1 MEDRTPQNNEKSN
14 GSLHPKVVGRA
25 TILLGLAVL
34 LFSVLLIRILLYQT
48 VSYSHYQEKVL
59 AQMTTES
66 SVNAS
71 RGNIYDKNGVLLA
84 TNVSTYRVFISPSS
98 IASAQREREAEATVG
113 ELDGSEAQTA
123 EGENA
128 ESEPLETQDAEVVVA
143 EELAS
148 EETVTETETSKDEEV
163 DDSALPYDR
172 LIAKHLS
179 SILDCSYEFVMKQTE
194 YTKYLD
200 RTIAREVNEETADRV
215 RAFIAE
221 YELEQ
226 MIYLESTYTRY
237 YPYSTLASHVIGFT
251 GSDGT
256 GLYGLE
262 LYYDKELAGTD
273 GRYVTARDAQG
284 NEMPYSYKE
293 YIEAENGYHINSTL
307 DIFVQS
313 SLEKELLS
321 AYTESGGQNRAAG
334 IVMEVDTGAVLGM
347 AVCPSFDLNKP
358 TVLDEQSLG
367 KLLATGYEEDS
378 ESYNDMLLSLRFDM
392 WKNKAVNDA
401 YIPGST
407 FKVMT
412 AAMSLEEDVVSLNET
427 FSCPGYHVVLGQKIK
442 CHKIQGHG
450 SLTFVQGIQQ
460 SCNPWL
466 MRLGQRLGEDTFYEY
481 LRAFGYLEKTG
492 IDLPGEG
499 KSVVAKKDAFTELDL
514 AIYAFGQ
521 NFNVTLIQQITA
533 VSAVAN
539 GGYLVT
545 PHMISS
551 ITDENGTVISTYDA
565 AAKRQVVSEDVCKT
579 VAEILEEGVSGNG
592 GAKNAYVA
600 GYRIAAKTGTS
611 EKKERECPVCDS
623 TGVPAYGDG
632 GEVLKEEDK
641 VQYTC
646 SICKYTGDIDQFKE
660 SEDYVCSTV
669 AFAPADD
676 PKYAVIIIVDEPT
689 KGSLYG
695 STVAAPFVGNVMK
708 TILPYLGVEAVYTE
722 EELQKQTV
730 TIPSVVGWS
739 VSSARKHCASL
750 GITMDPN
757 GEGVIKKQSPEA
769 GTVVEKSAARLITY
783 SDGNQGQDDLV
794 TVPNLSGMTA
804 KAANYVLT
812 NAGLN
817 IKISG
822 TKNYLSGTGPEVV
835 AQSVGAGEEVPRGT
849 VIEVTL
855 RYRDEADYIPIEE

>member
-1 MEDRTPQNNEKSN
+1 MEDKMPQNDQKSN
-14 GSLHPKVVGRA
+14 GNLHPKVVGRA
-25 TILLGLAVL
+25 TALLGLAVL
-34 LFSVLLIRILLYQT
+34 LFSVLLIRILLLQT
-48 VSYSHYQEKVL
+48 VSYTHYQEKVL
-59 AQMTTES
+59 EQMTTES

-71 RGNIYDKNGVLLA
+71 RGNIYDRNGVLLA
-84 TNVSTYRVFISPSS
+84 TNISTYRVFISPSS
-98 IASAQREREAEATVG
+98 IASAQSEREKG
-113 ELDGSEAQTA
+113 EE
-123 EGENA
+123 
-128 ESEPLETQDAEVVVA
+128 
-143 EELAS
+143 
-148 EETVTETETSKDEEV
+148 EETLDESLE
-163 DDSALPYDR
+163 DRDLPYDE

-179 SILDCSYEFVMKQTE
+179 RILDCTYDFVLKQTT
-194 YTKYLD
+194 YTKFLD
-200 RTIAREVNEETADRV
+200 RTIEREVDEDTADEV
-215 RAFIAE
+215 RKFIDA
-221 YELEQ
+221 YGLEQ

-237 YPYSTLASHVIGFT
+237 YPYSTLASHVLGFT

-293 YIEAENGYHINSTL
+293 YIEAQNGYNVNSTV
-307 DIFVQS
+307 DVFVQS
-313 SLEKELLS
+313 ALEKELAS
-321 AYTESGGQNRAAG
+321 AYIEAGGENRAAG
-334 IVMEVDTGAVLGM
+334 IVMEVDTGAILGM
-347 AVCPSFDLNKP
+347 AVYPSFDLNDP
-358 TVLDEQSLG
+358 ARLDEDSTR
-367 KLLATGYEEDS
+367 KLLASGYEEGSD
-378 ESYNDMLLSLRFDM
+378 SYNDMLQALRFEM
-392 WKNKAVNDA
+392 WKNKAVTEA

-412 AAMSLEEDVVSLNET
+412 AAMSLEEDVVSLNESYT
-427 FSCPGYHVVLGQKIK
+427 CQGYHVVLGQKIK
-442 CHKIQGHG
+442 CHKTQGHG
-450 SLTFVQGIQQ
+450 SLTFTEGIQQ

-499 KSVVAKKDAFTELDL
+499 KSVVAGKEGFTELDL

-521 NFNVTLIQQITA
+521 NFSVTLIQQITA

-551 ITDENGTVISTYDA
+551 VTDENGTVISTYNTS
-565 AAKRQVVSEDVCKT
+565 AKRQAVSEEVCAT
-579 VAEILEEGVSGNG
+579 VADILEKGVSGNG

-623 TGVPAYGDG
+623 TGNPLYDESGAVVKY
-632 GEVLKEEDK
+632 EEK
-641 VQYTC
+641 VQYVC
-646 SICKYTGDIDQFKE
+646 SICKYTGDIDKFEK

-695 STVAAPFVGNVMK
+695 STVAAPYVGNVME

-722 EELQKQTV
+722 EELEKQAV
-730 TIPSVVGWS
+730 TIPSVVGWT
-739 VSSARKHCASL
+739 VSAAKKQYASR
-750 GITMDPN
+750 GIEIDVAN
-757 GEGVIKKQSPEA
+757 DGEGVIKKQYPEA
-769 GTVVEKSAARLITY
+769 GTVVEKSAARVVVYTG
-783 SDGNQGQDDLV
+783 SAAESQSV
-794 TVPNLSGMTA
+794 TVPNLMGMTA

-817 IKISG
+817 IRIEG

-835 AQSVGAGEEVPRGT
+835 SQSVEAGEEVPRGS
-849 VIEVTL
+849 VIVVTL
-855 RYRDEADYIPIEE
+855 RYRDEVDYDESWTPSVEE